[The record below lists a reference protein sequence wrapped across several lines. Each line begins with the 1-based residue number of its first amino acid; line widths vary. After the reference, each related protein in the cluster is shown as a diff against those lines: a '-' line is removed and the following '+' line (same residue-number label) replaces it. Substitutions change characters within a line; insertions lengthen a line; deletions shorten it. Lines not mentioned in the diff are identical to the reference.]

1 MKQTLKLDLN
11 YIRQWAEYR
20 APFMTG
26 KFNTLNLMTALQPI
40 YSLAHKRVVGHEA
53 LVRIQDKG
61 GAPVSPAIL
70 FDQERSAVEVIH
82 LDRLCRFIH
91 IHNYRIINTSILKQ
105 PPPGGFQKRIAL
117 QRNKF
122 QATYPNIPN
131 TV

>member
-70 FDQERSAVEVIH
+70 FDQERSATEVIH
-82 LDRLCRFIH
+82 
-91 IHNYRIINTSILKQ
+91 
-105 PPPGGFQKRIAL
+105 
-117 QRNKF
+117 
-122 QATYPNIPN
+122 
-131 TV
+131 